1 MTMRRKYIDIPDHAR
16 RDFVKW
22 TVGLGAALGLR
33 PWKVFEVT
41 ESVVGPAVAGT
52 AACTPVNR
60 TIHNIMGNG
69 GFAWMTQLW
78 PHLDQATKAG
88 ASFYATGQATDQAVD
103 AEAGDHAFKLGP
115 AAPFQTFNKKM
126 TAFIAGTNETHTGA
140 PQSAANVATGVR
152 LFAAVAALQTAS
164 PTLVPAIGIGNLP
177 YGTAAG
183 APAIAS
189 VPNPAGMVDIFNSAA
204 STAGGLLA
212 NANDAA
218 LFEAY
223 YKANLGLHAAA
234 SRPTLTKGL
243 FTGKVSAN
251 LLGKNLASQ
260 LKPTATDLGRY
271 GVTSGTPAKLQAIAN
286 TLITAYK
293 AFKLNLTSS
302 VLLPGMNDDPHGAF
316 ADMGTLKSTVDM
328 LGKIWDT
335 FMSDMMAEPDPMC
348 AGAKLGDNLV
358 VTWSGDT
365 PKTPLNP
372 NGWGDGTPQNSNW
385 IYVMGNGWLKS
396 GWFGQVKGDGT
407 IETFNASSGANVA
420 GGQSA
425 AMAGPAGAAVLYA
438 VARGDMRRV
447 SDFFRGGDI
456 SGITVAKQS

>member
-1 MTMRRKYIDIPDHAR
+1 MRKKYIDIPDHAR
-16 RDFVKW
+16 RDFIKW
-22 TVGLGAALGLR
+22 TAGLGAALGLR

-41 ESVVGPAVAGT
+41 ESVVGPAVAQS
-52 AACTPVNR
+52 ASCLPVNR

-78 PHLDQATKAG
+78 PHLDQATRAG
-88 ASFYATGQATDQAVD
+88 ASFYATGQATDQAAD
-103 AEAGDHAFKLGP
+103 GQGDHPMKLGP
-115 AAPFQTFNKKM
+115 AAPFKAFNKKM
-126 TAFIAGTNETHTGA
+126 TAFIAGTNETHTGQ
-140 PQSAANVATGVR
+140 PNSAANVATGVR

-189 VPNPAGMVDIFNSAA
+189 VPNPGGMVEIFNSAA
-204 STAGGLLA
+204 STAGGILA

-223 YKANLGLHAAA
+223 YKANLSLHAAA

-251 LLGKNLASQ
+251 LLGKNLANQ
-260 LKPTATDLGRY
+260 LRPTATDLQRY
-271 GVTSGTPAKLQAIAN
+271 GIVAGVPAKLQLIAN
-286 TLITAYK
+286 TLITTYK
-293 AFKLNLTSS
+293 AFKMNLTSS

-316 ADMGTLKSTVDM
+316 ADMADLKLTVER

-335 FMSDMMAEPDPMC
+335 FMADMMAEPDPMC
-348 AGAKLGDNLV
+348 TGAKLGDNLV

-365 PKTPLNP
+365 PKNTNNP
-372 NGWGDGTPQNSNW
+372 AGWGDGTTANSNW
-385 IYVMGNGWLKS
+385 IYVMSNGWLKS
-396 GWFGQVKGDGT
+396 GWFGGVTGNT
-407 IETFNASSGANVA
+407 IETFNPATGANVA

-425 AMAGPAGAAVLYA
+425 AMAAPASAAVLYA

-447 SDFFRGGDI
+447 GDFFRGGDI
-456 SGITVAKQS
+456 SGITIPKQS

>member
-1 MTMRRKYIDIPDHAR
+1 MTMRRKFIDIPDHAR
-16 RDFVKW
+16 RDFIKW

-41 ESVVGPAVAGT
+41 ESVVGPAMAQSASCQT
-52 AACTPVNR
+52 VNR
-60 TIHNIMGNG
+60 TVHNIMGNG
-69 GFAWMTQLW
+69 GFSWMTQLW
-78 PHLDQATKAG
+78 PHADQATKAG
-88 ASFYATGQATDQAVD
+88 ASFYATGMATDQA
-103 AEAGDHAFKLGP
+103 AGDGDHPMKLGP
-115 AAPFQTFNKKM
+115 SAPFQAFNKKM
-126 TAFIAGTNETHTGA
+126 TAYLCGTNETHTGA

-189 VPNPAGMVDIFNSAA
+189 VPNPGGMVDIFNSSA
-204 STAGGLLA
+204 STAGGVLA

-223 YKANLGLHAAA
+223 YKANLSLHAAA
-234 SRPTLTKGL
+234 ARPTLTKGYL
-243 FTGKVSAN
+243 TGKVSAN

-260 LKPTATDLGRY
+260 LKPTAQDLQRY
-271 GVTSGTPAKLQAIAN
+271 GVTSTTPAKLSMIAN
-286 TLITAYK
+286 TLITTFK

-316 ADMGTLKSTVDM
+316 ADMNNLKSTVDS
-328 LGKIWDT
+328 LGTMWNA
-335 FMSDMMAEPDPMC
+335 FMTDLMSEPDPMC
-348 AGAKLGDNLV
+348 SGAKIGDNTII
-358 VTWSGDT
+358 TWSGDT

-372 NGWGDGTPQNSNW
+372 SGWGDGTPQNSNW
-385 IYVMGNGWLKS
+385 LYVMGNGLLKA

-407 IETFNASSGANVA
+407 IETFNPSTGANVA

-438 VARGDMRRV
+438 VAKGDMRRV
-447 SDFFRGGDI
+447 NDFFRGGDI
-456 SGITVAKQS
+456 SGLVNAKQS